1 MRNVHPV
8 ARHYSEMLDVQAVNI
23 LKVCALLRHLTAMP
37 EAVEEALMDNILEL
51 TDIVETLDRLANEIA

>member
-1 MRNVHPV
+1 
-8 ARHYSEMLDVQAVNI
+8 MLDVQAVNI